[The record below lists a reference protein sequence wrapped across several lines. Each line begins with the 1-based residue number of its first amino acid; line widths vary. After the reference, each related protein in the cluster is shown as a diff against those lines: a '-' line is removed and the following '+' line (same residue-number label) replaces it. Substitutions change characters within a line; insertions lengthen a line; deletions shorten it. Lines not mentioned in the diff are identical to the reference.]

1 MYKTCPKCGH
11 TRQPEETAD
20 AGTCPACGLIFKK
33 YFQSR
38 LREEMQESGLDNA
51 GLDDLKADPKTGKT
65 SEPGLWS
72 HIKTVVLHV
81 PTPVEPLVFYACC
94 ATYLLFFIWGWQFIL
109 MDYAYYQIDTRID
122 DPMPAIFQSFMH
134 NINLVFHEAGH
145 VIFRLFGYFMAVLGG
160 SLFQVLVPL
169 LVCGV
174 FLLRE
179 HKPFSASIGLWWTAQ
194 SLMDIAPYI
203 NDARNGQIILLGG
216 TTGAESTGYHD
227 WETLLTMLDLMEYD
241 HAIADTV
248 DGFAVLLML
257 LAFVWGAAI
266 LWKQYKLLHKTIH

>member
-11 TRQPEETAD
+11 TRQPNETD
-20 AGTCPACGLIFKK
+20 ETGVCPACGLVFKK
-33 YFQSR
+33 YFQNR
-38 LREEMQESGLDNA
+38 LRQEMQESGMSGA
-51 GLDDLKADPKTGKT
+51 GLNIPKAGKKSRKST
-65 SEPGLWS
+65 QPRFWLP
-72 HIKTVVLHV
+72 IKTMLLHV
-81 PTPVEPLVFYACC
+81 PKPVEPLVFYACC
-94 ATYLLFFIWGWQFIL
+94 MTYLLFFIWGWQFIL
-109 MDYAYYQIDTRID
+109 MDYAYYQINTRID
-122 DPMPAIFQSFMH
+122 DPMPEIFQSFMH

-145 VIFRLFGYFMAVLGG
+145 VIFSLFGYFMMMLGG

-169 LVCGV
+169 MVCGV

-227 WETLLTMLDLMEYD
+227 WETLLLMMGLMEYD
-241 HAIADTV
+241 HLIADAV
-248 DGFAVLLML
+248 DSFAVFLML
-257 LAFVWGAAI
+257 LAFAWGAAI
-266 LWKQYKLLHKTIH
+266 LFKQYSLLHKSQL